1 MEGNRTL
8 GHADVTVPLFYFPLF
23 YSFPGLSKNVISNQ

>member
-8 GHADVTVPLFYFPLF
+8 VHADVTVPLFY
-23 YSFPGLSKNVISNQ
+23 SFPGLSRNVISNQ